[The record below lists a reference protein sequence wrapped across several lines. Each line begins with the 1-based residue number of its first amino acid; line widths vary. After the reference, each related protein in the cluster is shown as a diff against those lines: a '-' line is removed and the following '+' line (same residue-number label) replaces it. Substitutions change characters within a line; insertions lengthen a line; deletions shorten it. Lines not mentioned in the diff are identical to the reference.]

1 MLLKQ
6 RFRLS
11 HKYES
16 MEQQKKYRIILADDH
31 LLIRRGLTSLL
42 LQEPE
47 LEVVGEASD
56 GEQLLTLL
64 EKQSADLLILDI
76 SMPKIDGLEIIRR
89 AKKKNSGLKFLVLT
103 MHANRDYLLQVLGR
117 GGHGYLLKDDSA
129 SELLQAIAAIR
140 AGKKYICSGMA
151 RDDERDELQ
160 DLHQEEYSPFTQLT
174 LREKEV
180 LRLVIMGKTSR
191 DIADNL
197 GVSARTIDHHRASLL
212 RKFNMRNSIDLV
224 NYAIRQGYF
233 SK

>member
-1 MLLKQ
+1 
-6 RFRLS
+6 
-11 HKYES
+11 

-31 LLIRRGLTSLL
+31 LLIRRGLTSIL
-42 LQEPE
+42 LQEPD

-56 GEQLLTLL
+56 GEQLLALL
-64 EKQSADLLILDI
+64 EKQSADILILDI

-89 AKKKNSGLKFLVLT
+89 ARKKNLSLKILVLT
-103 MHANRDYLLQVLGR
+103 MHASRDYLLQVLGC

-129 SELLQAIAAIR
+129 SELLQAIAAIK
-140 AGKKYICSGMA
+140 AGKKYICTGMA
-151 RDDERDELQ
+151 GDDEKD
-160 DLHQEEYSPFTQLT
+160 DLLHCQQQEYSPFTQLT

-191 DIADNL
+191 DIACDL

-224 NYAIRQGYF
+224 NYAIRYGFF
-233 SK
+233 SQ